1 MILSDL
7 LSIYKNGYYVLSN
20 GKNLLD
26 INDEKYK
33 LCTVK
38 QFSNYRYNTIRIVIE
53 TEISK

>member
-1 MILSDL
+1 MTLGYL
-7 LSIYKNGYYVLSN
+7 LSIYKNGYYILSD
-20 GKNLLD
+20 GKHLLD
-26 INDEKYK
+26 INNKKYR